1 MENNLAGLT
10 SAVLVGQ
17 QTDTLVTTRV
27 KNVQVNLE
35 GFAGDKHAGLT
46 HPADSRTPFYP
57 RGTQIFNDRQV
68 SIVSAEELA
77 GLAASLELPE
87 ILPEWLGAN
96 LLLSGIPDLTRLEP
110 GARLFFSSGAVLYVT
125 HSNNPCSGPGKI
137 IQSRFPDRD
146 GLTAAFV
153 KHALHRRGLVAVV
166 DLPGQIAE
174 GDTVKVIWKN
184 RYRYQD

>member
-1 MENNLAGLT
+1 MDNDLAGLT
-10 SAVLVGQ
+10 AAVLIGQ
-17 QTDTLVTTRV
+17 QADTLVTTRV
-27 KNVQVNLE
+27 RMVQVTVE

-46 HPADSRTPFYP
+46 RPADSRTPFYP

-87 ILPEWLGAN
+87 VLPEWLGAN
-96 LLLSGIPDLTRLEP
+96 LLLSGIPDLSKLEP

-125 HSNNPCSGPGKI
+125 HANNPCSGPGKI
-137 IQSRFPDRD
+137 FQSRFPDRD

-153 KHALHRRGLVAVV
+153 NHAMHRRGLVAVV
-166 DLPGQIAE
+166 DLPGQIAQ

>member
-1 MENNLAGLT
+1 MNDDWSGLT
-10 SAVLVGQ
+10 AAVLVGQ
-17 QTDTLVTTRV
+17 QADSLVTTRV
-27 KNVQVNLE
+27 EKVQATVE

-57 RGTQIFNDRQV
+57 RGAQIFNDRQV

-77 GLAASLELPE
+77 GLAARLELPE
-87 ILPEWLGAN
+87 VLPEWLGAN

-137 IQSRFPDRD
+137 LQSRFPDRE
-146 GLTAAFV
+146 GLVAAFV
-153 KHALHRRGLVAVV
+153 KHAMHRRGLVAVV
-166 DLPGQIAE
+166 DSPGQIAE

-184 RYRYQD
+184 RYRYLD